1 MIMDLWIMVFLK
13 QKMHIAKVLLFI
25 STHTGWY
32 ENDILNPLL
41 KIHYHENY
49 SQTESNSDNG
59 KMESMLIK
67 DIFIFL
73 SQYPKNAKLWKHL
86 HRTIIV
92 LVKEVEEM

>member
-1 MIMDLWIMVFLK
+1 MIK
-13 QKMHIAKVLLFI
+13 I
-25 STHTGWY
+25 S
-32 ENDILNPLL
+32 N
-41 KIHYHENY
+41 
-49 SQTESNSDNG
+49 QNG